1 MSRRA
6 SVSTIIVSVILIL
19 VSAKSSAQLCYNV
32 DTKRHEPG
40 QPGEGV
46 VYDKN
51 FRHDLALRA
60 AGLVYKMAD
69 LTTSRSASEILQK
82 HSEFQAFI
90 PPHYQVA
97 YKMADR
103 GTGIK
108 YAILVPTQ
116 AGFPHILAIT
126 GTESVIDWF
135 SDLNLGRTQLA
146 QISSFQYMLSYCNYT
161 AEDGLP
167 YSAKNWIITG
177 HSLGGGLAQ
186 AFAYQVQRMRMKA
199 GLLPASIELITF
211 NAFGASEIVENNPAQ
226 TARIASTMSIYNYFL
241 TDDLVSRI
249 GTHIGP
255 TYEVNASRL
264 NSGIGNRHA
273 LYSFRLALN
282 GQSGFDIAVAKT
294 PPEAKTVNFLKK
306 AAPHLEFISESF
318 TDTLNERLQQILILE
333 EATNILI
340 RRKFSESHDKE
351 AARFLT
357 SIAFGFYLNVER
369 VKPHSDLQKQMMARL
384 QNVQQRLSVR

>member
-1 MSRRA
+1 MSRLA

-19 VSAKSSAQLCYNV
+19 LSVKSNAQLCYNPE
-32 DTKRHEPG
+32 TKKHEPG
-40 QPGEGV
+40 QPGEGQIH
-46 VYDKN
+46 DTN

-69 LTTSRSASEILQK
+69 LTTTRSANEILHN
-82 HSEFQAFI
+82 HSEFLALV
-90 PPHYQVA
+90 PPHYQVV

-116 AGFPHILAIT
+116 AGLPHILAIT

-146 QISSFQYMLSYCNYT
+146 QISSFQYMLGYCNYT
-161 AEDGLP
+161 AEDGAP

-199 GLLPASIELITF
+199 GLLPASIELVTF
-211 NAFGASEIVENNPAQ
+211 NAFGASEIVENTPAQ
-226 TARIASTMSIYNYFL
+226 TAKIASTMTIYNYFL

-255 TYEVNASRL
+255 TYEINASQL
-264 NSGIGNRHA
+264 KSGIGNRHA
-273 LYSFRLALN
+273 LFSFNLALR

-294 PPEAKTVNFLKK
+294 PPEAKAVNFLKK

-318 TDTLNERLQQILILE
+318 TDTLNERLRQILVLE
-333 EATNILI
+333 EATNILS
-340 RRKFSESHDKE
+340 RRKFSEPYDKE

-369 VKPHSDLQKQMMARL
+369 VKPHSDLQKDMMARL
-384 QNVQQRLSVR
+384 QKVQQRLSVR